1 MYNLLVTGQ
10 SEAWKSSEYLYP
22 RSRFLEYTEE
32 KISKR
37 FKNLTN
43 DDIENLKSFPC
54 LFMYENRGENTNVYI
69 GFIKEIRVRDSGSKL
84 LIEFEINF
92 DIDIK
97 FSSIEHLFDLLDI
110 REWEIYRTHWAV
122 KNDNLL
128 KRFEDNLIINLK
140 EKEKL
145 LNKIDNMKQFI
156 NNEILDLSN
165 GKRLVESDKTNESG
179 KITTLRGFID
189 KVLTLDKK
197 NNIEIFYRGHS
208 DKDRYKLEPSLFRKD
223 EEGNYL
229 YLENEDKLYREL
241 IASNPS
247 EFLSDKYTIDI
258 LMRMQHYSLPTRLL
272 DITSNSL
279 IALYFACKSNLDK
292 KGEII
297 IFYVKKDFIKY
308 FDSDTAS
315 CISNL
320 VRLPKEEKDKILFE
334 LDRKAFNEQ
343 ISIKRLIHF
352 IKEEK
357 SFFESKIEVN
367 DLKKIICIKG
377 KRSNDRITSQSG
389 AFLLFG
395 LDSIFQEIGTE
406 DISISRIII
415 ENKEKILKELDQ
427 LNINES
433 TVFPYIENSAKYVAN
448 KFKFEK
454 S

>member
-10 SEAWKSSEYLYP
+10 SEAWKSNEYLYP

-69 GFIKEIRVRDSGSKL
+69 GFIKEIMERDSGSKL

-156 NNEILDLSN
+156 NKEILDLSN
-165 GKRLVESDKTNESG
+165 RKILVESDKTNESG

-258 LMRMQHYSLPTRLL
+258 LMRM
-272 DITSNSL
+272 
-279 IALYFACKSNLDK
+279 
-292 KGEII
+292 
-297 IFYVKKDFIKY
+297 
-308 FDSDTAS
+308 
-315 CISNL
+315 
-320 VRLPKEEKDKILFE
+320 
-334 LDRKAFNEQ
+334 
-343 ISIKRLIHF
+343 
-352 IKEEK
+352 
-357 SFFESKIEVN
+357 
-367 DLKKIICIKG
+367 
-377 KRSNDRITSQSG
+377 
-389 AFLLFG
+389 
-395 LDSIFQEIGTE
+395 
-406 DISISRIII
+406 
-415 ENKEKILKELDQ
+415 
-427 LNINES
+427 
-433 TVFPYIENSAKYVAN
+433 
-448 KFKFEK
+448 
-454 S
+454 